1 MLAIFTGDRAQLI
14 LYIAFSLQPAWL
26 RDKALPG
33 PPTAA
38 PAAFAGPY
46 LNTEVNNSYV
56 GSDYKGRVI
65 DIHVGYE
72 GSTDKLDYYI
82 QGGPAVTAIDDVDGT
97 ETELSGKIGG
107 TYNVKENLGIYA
119 EVSALTD
126 GDNDNI
132 YGNKLGLKYSF

>member
-1 MLAIFTGDRAQLI
+1 MKTIALALAATTLA
-14 LYIAFSLQPAWL
+14 S
-26 RDKALPG
+26 
-33 PPTAA
+33 A
-38 PAAFAGPY
+38 PASAGVY
-46 LNTEVNNSYV
+46 INAESNDGYS
-56 GSDYKGRVI
+56 GSDYTGRVV
-65 DIHVGYE
+65 DVHVGYE
-72 GSTDKLDYYI
+72 GSISKFDYYI